1 MQFAFSFT
9 TQAFLAALALAQN
22 LVLIRFAESTEY
34 AHFVLVSAIAL
45 TAGTIMNASV
55 LSPMAVMLPSLQTTG
70 SRRRYEIMFSTISML
85 GVGLAALLTA
95 IVVIASGHASGTD
108 IAASC
113 GFVAAAL
120 YREFL
125 RSFHFVS
132 FRAASALRGDTIIA
146 GATVVF
152 SALLWLILR
161 PDQAI
166 LLGAALGTLI
176 LIAAD
181 PCIGRPRSFIEI
193 RLMVRLYRRIAHDT
207 NWSLAGAAAAEFQH
221 RAYVYVTQLVLGAPA
236 ISVIQA
242 GRLPFGPLN
251 ILFSGFGRAARPKYS
266 SLIGRGQVAE
276 ARKLLMWHLLGIL
289 VANATLGGA
298 LYLVWGVVDQLI
310 FAARYPGVWP
320 YVLLWGVMMLIFQL
334 RSTLGIFLQAQR
346 RFRQLAMVSF
356 AGSLACCGL
365 LAAFAVLKIPLLAVG
380 SVVVSELTM
389 GVLLLALLWL
399 RQMTVAL
406 PPVLSARRIEMG

>member
-22 LVLIRFAESTEY
+22 VVLIRFAESTEY

-45 TAGTIMNASV
+45 TAGTITNAAV
-55 LSPMAVMLPSLQTTG
+55 LSPMAVVLPSRQTMG
-70 SRRRYEIMFSTISML
+70 SRRRYEIMFSTISIL
-85 GVGLAALLTA
+85 AVGLAALLTA
-95 IVVIASGHASGTD
+95 IVVISAGHASGTD

-132 FRAASALRGDTIIA
+132 FRAASALRGDVIII

-152 SALLWLILR
+152 SALLWLVLR

-181 PCIGRPRSFIEI
+181 PGIGRPRSFIEI
-193 RLMVRLYRRIAHDT
+193 RLMVRLYRRLAHDM

-221 RAYVYVTQLVLGAPA
+221 RAYIYVTQLVLGAPA
-236 ISVIQA
+236 LSLVQA

-251 ILFSGFGRAARPKYS
+251 TLFSGFGRAARPKYS
-266 SLIGRGQVAE
+266 SLVGRGQVAD
-276 ARKLLMWHLLGIL
+276 ARKLLMWHLLGVL
-289 VANATLGGA
+289 FANAVLGGA
-298 LYLVWGVVDQLI
+298 LYLVWGIVDQLI

-320 YVLLWGVMMLIFQL
+320 YVVLWGVMMLIFQL

-346 RFRQLAMVSF
+346 HFRQLAMVSF
-356 AGSLACCGL
+356 VGSLACCGA
-365 LAAFAVLKIPLLAVG
+365 LAAFAVLKTPLLAVG
-380 SVVVSELTM
+380 SVLLSELTM
-389 GVLLLALLWL
+389 GVLLLALLWW
-399 RQMTVAL
+399 RHMTVAL
-406 PPVLSARRIEMG
+406 PVMSARRIEMSR